1 MRRAIAILSLAALI
15 LVAFIATGLVA
26 PRPKTD
32 ASMASVQA
40 GMSIY
45 SLDTGHP
52 NMKNLPVQ
60 DAPLP

>member
-26 PRPKTD
+26 PRAKTD
-32 ASMASVQA
+32 ASASVHA

>member
-1 MRRAIAILSLAALI
+1 MRRAIVILSLAALI

-26 PRPKTD
+26 PGPKTD
-32 ASMASVQA
+32 ASTASVNA

-45 SLDTGHP
+45 GLHTSHP